1 VLFQHGALYSALS
14 VFDNIALPLRELH
27 AFDADFIGDI
37 VMVKLDAVGMDKR
50 HASTMPADLSGG
62 MIKRV
67 ALARAL
73 VLEPELVFLDE
84 PTAGLDPDSS
94 EAFVKLVRDLHI
106 LWFRRDDIRFA
117 QYVITTASSVAGLKV
132 EAPVRYR
139 GVDVGRVESIRIEPG
154 VSGRISIRI
163 GVQED
168 TPITKSTYAQL
179 GYQGV
184 TGLAYVALD
193 DEGASKELLK
203 AEGGEPPRIDMRPS
217 IFDSSLD
224 VVAAVKQL
232 SGRMNELLNE
242 ENRKLLTRMLGGIE
256 QASRQTAALAE
267 RLQPG
272 AQEFPSLM
280 GDARG
285 ALADLSRLSRKLEE
299 RSAALDRMAAS
310 LEEVGVAARSFNDE
324 TLPRLNALVEQLNR
338 DTRSLDRVLN
348 AVGENPQSF
357 VFGAPR
363 GRPGPGEPGFRD
375 GAR

>member
-1 VLFQHGALYSALS
+1 VENRAY
-14 VFDNIALPLRELH
+14 
-27 AFDADFIGDI
+27 
-37 VMVKLDAVGMDKR
+37 
-50 HASTMPADLSGG
+50 
-62 MIKRV
+62 
-67 ALARAL
+67 ALAAGLFTVVLAAAL
-73 VLEPELVFLDE
+73 VA
-84 PTAGLDPDSS
+84 AG
-94 EAFVKLVRDLHI
+94 

-117 QYVITTASSVAGLKV
+117 HYVVTTESSVAGLKV

-168 TPITKSTYAQL
+168 APITRSTYAQL

-184 TGLAYVALD
+184 TGLAYVALN

-203 AEGGEPPRIDMRPS
+203 SEGGEPPRIDMRPS

-232 SGRMNELLNE
+232 SGHMNELLSE
-242 ENRKLLTRMLGGIE
+242 ENRKLLTRMLAGIE

-280 GDARG
+280 SDARG

-310 LEEVGVAARSFNDE
+310 FEEVGVAARSFNDE

-348 AVGENPQSF
+348 ALGENPQSF
-357 VFGAPR
+357 VFGAQR
-363 GRPGPGEPGFRD
+363 AKPGPGEPGFKD

>member
-1 VLFQHGALYSALS
+1 VENRAY
-14 VFDNIALPLRELH
+14 
-27 AFDADFIGDI
+27 
-37 VMVKLDAVGMDKR
+37 
-50 HASTMPADLSGG
+50 
-62 MIKRV
+62 
-67 ALARAL
+67 ALAAGLFTVVLAAAL
-73 VLEPELVFLDE
+73 VA
-84 PTAGLDPDSS
+84 AG
-94 EAFVKLVRDLHI
+94 F
-106 LWFRRDDIRFA
+106 WFRRDDIRFA
-117 QYVITTASSVAGLKV
+117 QYVVTTTSSVAGLKV

-168 TPITKSTYAQL
+168 APITRSTYAQL

-184 TGLAYVALD
+184 TGLAYVALN

-232 SGRMNELLNE
+232 SGHMNELVNE

-267 RLQPG
+267 RLQPS

-324 TLPRLNALVEQLNR
+324 TLPRFNALVEQLNR

-348 AVGENPQSF
+348 ALGENPQSF
-357 VFGAPR
+357 VFGAQR
-363 GRPGPGEPGFRD
+363 AKPGPGEPGFKD

>member
-1 VLFQHGALYSALS
+1 VENRAY
-14 VFDNIALPLRELH
+14 
-27 AFDADFIGDI
+27 
-37 VMVKLDAVGMDKR
+37 
-50 HASTMPADLSGG
+50 
-62 MIKRV
+62 
-67 ALARAL
+67 ALAAGLFTVVLAAAL
-73 VLEPELVFLDE
+73 VA
-84 PTAGLDPDSS
+84 AG
-94 EAFVKLVRDLHI
+94 

-154 VSGRISIRI
+154 VAGRISIRI

-184 TGLAYVALD
+184 TGLAYVALN

-242 ENRKLLTRMLGGIE
+242 ENRKLLTRMLSGIE
-256 QASRQTAALAE
+256 QASRQTAGLAE

-272 AQEFPSLM
+272 AREFPSLM

>member
-1 VLFQHGALYSALS
+1 VENRAY
-14 VFDNIALPLRELH
+14 
-27 AFDADFIGDI
+27 
-37 VMVKLDAVGMDKR
+37 
-50 HASTMPADLSGG
+50 
-62 MIKRV
+62 
-67 ALARAL
+67 ALAAGLFTVVLAAAL
-73 VLEPELVFLDE
+73 VA
-84 PTAGLDPDSS
+84 AG
-94 EAFVKLVRDLHI
+94 
-106 LWFRRDDIRFA
+106 LWFRRDDIRFV
-117 QYVITTASSVAGLKV
+117 QYVVTTASSVAGLKV

-168 TPITKSTYAQL
+168 TPITRSTYAQL

-203 AEGGEPPRIDMRPS
+203 AEGGEPPRIDLRPS

-272 AQEFPSLM
+272 AREFPSLM

-348 AVGENPQSF
+348 ALGENPQSF
-357 VFGAPR
+357 VFGAQR
-363 GRPGPGEPGFRD
+363 AKPGPGEPGFKD

>member
-1 VLFQHGALYSALS
+1 MENRAY
-14 VFDNIALPLRELH
+14 
-27 AFDADFIGDI
+27 
-37 VMVKLDAVGMDKR
+37 
-50 HASTMPADLSGG
+50 
-62 MIKRV
+62 
-67 ALARAL
+67 ALAAGLFTVVLAAAL
-73 VLEPELVFLDE
+73 VA
-84 PTAGLDPDSS
+84 AG
-94 EAFVKLVRDLHI
+94 

-117 QYVITTASSVAGLKV
+117 QYVVTTASSVAGLKV

-168 TPITKSTYAQL
+168 APITRSTYAQL

-184 TGLAYVALD
+184 TGLAYVALN

-203 AEGGEPPRIDMRPS
+203 SEGGEPPRIDMRPS

-280 GDARG
+280 ADARG

-348 AVGENPQSF
+348 ALGENPQSF
-357 VFGAPR
+357 VFGAQR
-363 GRPGPGEPGFRD
+363 AKPGPGEPGFKD